1 MKKLTKKESTKKRG
15 YHRKAAGVASTSS
28 KSNVPRKISDIKGL
42 LAQPKKAAGGRP
54 YEGRFTVHDVRWSGK
69 GHEAIAT
76 FALTAEQ
83 LADAAES
90 HLLWT
95 DQDVQRGWKP
105 EINPR
110 PAREL
115 PLAQGYP
122 DPKLYVFD
130 AANADEIAEKLL
142 GGEKLFLNPL
152 IWNLRPGAFE
162 GYFNET
168 SSSFHLYSGRIYL
181 PDSHHRQQ
189 GILKAVRTF
198 KEEPGAYP
206 NFSLSKEFNI
216 ELYFLSKDDEGN
228 YFYDKNQR
236 PKPTAKSK
244 AYDLTTLDDRSIL
257 AKKVIEKSA
266 ALSNNVNRVTD
277 RLTARNPQVITL
289 STLREMLRDL
299 SPEDS
304 MDTAEVE
311 GLAIVAASFFDLL
324 AQARPE
330 LGSIPIVERRAI
342 RDTLIVDAAVM
353 MHGYASLMKS
363 FNESVSGLGMRGA
376 TTKWQKDLQRL
387 SSSHRYTFGKWNG
400 DLFDKRNPLWSR
412 IGVVKPGKTGQK
424 LTVINTGGARSECG
438 RVLRQLLATK
448 PDITNLEYL
457 ASR

>member
-1 MKKLTKKESTKKRG
+1 MG
-15 YHRKAAGVASTSS
+15 
-28 KSNVPRKISDIKGL
+28 DIKGL
-42 LAQPKKAAGGRP
+42 LVQPKKAAGGRP
-54 YEGRFTVHDVRWSGK
+54 YEGRFTLHDIRWSGE
-69 GHEAIAT
+69 GREAIAT
-76 FALTAEQ
+76 FAVTAEQ

-90 HLLWT
+90 NLLWT
-95 DQDVQRGWKP
+95 DQDVQRGWRP

-122 DPKLYVFD
+122 DTKLYVFD
-130 AANADEIAEKLL
+130 AANADDIAEKLL
-142 GGEKLFLNPL
+142 GGEKLFLGPL
-152 IWNLRPGAFE
+152 IWNLRPGEFE
-162 GYFNET
+162 GYFDET
-168 SSSFHLYSGRIYL
+168 SSSFHLYSGKIYL

-244 AYDLTTLDDRSIL
+244 AFDLTTLDDRSIL
-257 AKKVIEKSA
+257 AKKVIEKST
-266 ALSNNVNRVTD
+266 ALTNNVNRVTD

-289 STLREMLRDL
+289 STLREMMRDL
-299 SPEDS
+299 TPEDS
-304 MDTAEVE
+304 VDKAEVE
-311 GLAIVAASFFDLL
+311 GLAVVAAGFFDLL
-324 AQARPE
+324 ARVRPE
-330 LGSIPIVERRAI
+330 LGFVPVAERRKI
-342 RDTLIVDAAVM
+342 RDRLIVDAAVM

-363 FNESVSGLGMRGA
+363 FNESVSELNMRGA
-376 TTKWQKDLQRL
+376 TSKWQKDLQRL
-387 SSSHRYTFGKWNG
+387 SSNQRYEFGKWSG
-400 DLFDKRNPLWSR
+400 DLFDKRNPLWLQ

-438 RVLRQLLATK
+438 RVLRQLVATK
-448 PDITNLEYL
+448 SNVTNLEYL